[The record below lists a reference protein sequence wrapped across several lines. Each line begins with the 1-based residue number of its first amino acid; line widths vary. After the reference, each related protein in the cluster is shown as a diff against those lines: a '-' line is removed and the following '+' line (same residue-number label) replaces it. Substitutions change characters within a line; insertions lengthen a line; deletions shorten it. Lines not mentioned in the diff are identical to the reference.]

1 MRVSHLLLIVH
12 ENELGEMVVH
22 RRAHQVLAGRE
33 GVALGEG
40 LAPERLVDLAA
51 LAPGATPV
59 LPALDT
65 GGDLL
70 EIGEQ
75 HAVRHEARRPMRDR
89 RRDARVDGFCLGCDS
104 GHERVFRSEACLDRV
119 FQPLSGH

>member
-1 MRVSHLLLIVH
+1 MIRRPPRSTLFPYTTLFRS
-12 ENELGEMVVH
+12 LGE
-22 RRAHQVLAGRE
+22 R
-33 GVALGEG
+33 